1 MAITFLQM
9 AQKVLNDEKQPLTA
23 SEIWEIAVSKGYE
36 KLVDSK
42 GKTPWAT
49 LGALIYVDVRDNP
62 SSVFVP
68 IGARPKRFILKNQVE
83 SLGGKIPEVIKT
95 PQIAV
100 KKPEFLEKDLHPLMV
115 YYGFY
120 YLKAYLK
127 TINHSKS
134 DKKGFGEW
142 VHPDIIGCYFPF
154 RDWEGEVVE
163 VSTLMGNTA
172 VKLYSFELKRELSIA
187 SIRESFFQAV
197 SNSSWANEGY
207 LVAAN
212 IDTDD
217 DFMNELKRLS
227 TAFGIG
233 VIRLDVDDPDSSE
246 IILPAKAKD
255 IIDWDTVNKLSSIN
269 PDFRDFLKRI
279 RIDMTSREV
288 RKEMYDSVLDKDE
301 LLKSL
306 SKKKVSP

>member
-1 MAITFLQM
+1 MAK
-9 AQKVLNDEKQPLTA
+9 KVLEEEKQPLSA
-23 SEIWEIAVSKGYE
+23 SEIWQIAASKGYD
-36 KLVDSK
+36 KLVETK

-49 LGALIYVDVRDNP
+49 LSALFYVDIRDNP
-62 SSVFVP
+62 STDFVLL
-68 IGARPKRFILKNQVE
+68 GARPKRFILKNQVAI
-83 SLGGKIPEVIKT
+83 LGGVIPETTKT
-95 PQIAV
+95 PKIQTSKI
-100 KKPEFLEKDLHPLMV
+100 EFLEKDLHPLMV

-127 TINHSKS
+127 TVNHSKS

-172 VKLYSFELKRELSIA
+172 VKLFSFELKRELSIA
-187 SIRESFFQAV
+187 SLREAFFQAV

-217 DFMNELKRLS
+217 DFMNELNRLS
-227 TAFGIG
+227 TSFGIG
-233 VIRLDVDDPDSSE
+233 VIRLDIDDPNSSE
-246 IILPAKAKD
+246 ILLPAKSKD
-255 IIDWDTVNKLSSIN
+255 TIDWDTVNKLSSIN

-306 SKKKVSP
+306 SKKKGGS

>member
-1 MAITFLQM
+1 MTITFLQM
-9 AQKVLNDEKQPLTA
+9 AQKVLSEEKQPLSA
-23 SEIWEIAVSKGYE
+23 SEIWQIALSKGYE
-36 KLVDSK
+36 KLLDSK
-42 GKTPWAT
+42 GLTPWAT

-62 SSVFVP
+62 STNFV
-68 IGARPKRFILKNQVE
+68 PKRFALKSQIAG
-83 SLGGKIPEVIKT
+83 SGGKIPEITKP
-95 PQIAV
+95 PQILLQ
-100 KKPEFLEKDLHPLMV
+100 KPQFLERDLHPVMV

-127 TINHSKS
+127 TISHYKS
-134 DKKGFGEW
+134 EKKSFGEW
-142 VHPDIIGCYFPF
+142 VHPDIVGCYFPF

-187 SIRESFFQAV
+187 NIRESFFQAV

-212 IDTDD
+212 VDT
-217 DFMNELKRLS
+217 ELKRLS

-246 IILPAKAKD
+246 TLLPAKSKD
-255 IIDWDTVNKLSSIN
+255 VIDWDTVNKLSSIN
-269 PDFRDFLKRI
+269 PDFHEFLKRI
-279 RIDMTSREV
+279 RVDMTSREV
-288 RKEMYDSVLDKDE
+288 RKEMYDTVLGKNE
-301 LLKSL
+301 LSN
-306 SKKKVSP
+306 SFTNKKVNP